1 MRKQLFRRRHYDQR
15 VQPYADDKALIN
27 DPQVLTRGIADI
39 GEPLVDISTFQAL
52 AIDRTRGRVQQLSDN
67 PFQVRSGVAER
78 LVRAQASL
86 PDGYQLQI
94 KEGWRPIWVQERL
107 WEKSLSE
114 LRASRPD
121 LTGEDLVREN
131 TRFTAPPDSAPP
143 HSTGGAVDLVLLY
156 QGGHCDMGWGF
167 NQPGEGSR
175 TDYGVPG
182 PARRNRDLLAQALDA
197 AGFINYPAE
206 WWHWSY
212 GDRYW
217 AFQTSREAALYG
229 PR

>member
-1 MRKQLFRRRHYDQR
+1 VPTDEHYDQR
-15 VQPYADDKALIN
+15 VQPYADDTALID
-27 DPQVLTRGIADI
+27 DPKVLFRGIADT
-39 GEPLVDISTFQAL
+39 GEPLVDVSAFQVL
-52 AIDRTRGRVQQLSDN
+52 TVDRTRDRVQQLSDN

-78 LVRAQASL
+78 LVRAQACL
-86 PDGYQLQI
+86 PDGYQLQV

-107 WEKSLSE
+107 WEKSLNE

-121 LTGEDLVREN
+121 LTGEDLMREN

-143 HSTGGAVDLVLLY
+143 HSTGGAVDLVLLCRGE
-156 QGGHCDMGWGF
+156 QCDMGWGF
-167 NQPGEGSR
+167 NQPGQGSR
-175 TDYGVPG
+175 TDHRVPA
-182 PARRNRDLLAQALDA
+182 PARRNRDLLAAAMDA

-217 AFQTSREAALYG
+217 AFQTSAEAALYG

>member
-1 MRKQLFRRRHYDQR
+1 
-15 VQPYADDKALIN
+15 VQTYADDTALI
-27 DPQVLTRGIADI
+27 DAPQVLARRIADI
-39 GEPLVDISTFQAL
+39 GEPLVDIGAFDAL
-52 AIDRTRGRVQQLSDN
+52 AVDRTRDRVQQLSDD
-67 PFQVRSGVAER
+67 PFLVRSGVAER
-78 LVRAQASL
+78 LVGAQACL
-86 PDGYQLQI
+86 PAGYQLQI
-94 KEGWRPIWVQERL
+94 KEGWRPIWVQQRL
-107 WEKSLSE
+107 WEKSLTE

-121 LTGEDLVREN
+121 LTGEDLIREN

-156 QGGHCDMGWGF
+156 HRAYADMGWGF

-175 TDYGVPG
+175 TDHPVAGS
-182 PARRNRDLLAQALDA
+182 ARRNRDLLAAA
-197 AGFINYPAE
+197 MHTAGFINYPAE

-217 AFQTSREAALYG
+217 AFQTSAETALYG

>member
-1 MRKQLFRRRHYDQR
+1 MTRDQYDQP
-15 VQPYADDKALIN
+15 VQTYVDAEALID
-27 DPQVLTRGIADI
+27 DPQVLARRIVDND
-39 GEPLVDISTFQAL
+39 EPLVDIGNFPTL
-52 AIDRTRGRVQQLSDN
+52 AIDNNRTCVQKLSDN
-67 PFQVRSGVAER
+67 PFKVRSGVADR
-78 LVRAQASL
+78 LTRAQAYL

-107 WEKSLSE
+107 WQESLE
-114 LRASRPD
+114 QLRASRSD
-121 LTGEDLVREN
+121 LADEELRREN

-143 HSTGGAVDLVLLY
+143 HSTGGAVDIILLRHGEY
-156 QGGHCDMGWGF
+156 ADMGWGF

-175 TDYGVPG
+175 TGHPVSRA
-182 PARRNRDLLAQALDA
+182 ARCNRDLLADAMDA

-217 AFQTSREAALYG
+217 AFQTAHEAALYG

>member
-1 MRKQLFRRRHYDQR
+1 
-15 VQPYADDKALIN
+15 VQTYADDEALID
-27 DPQVLTRGIADI
+27 DPQVLARRIADI
-39 GEPLVDISTFQAL
+39 GESLVDVSTLPAL
-52 AIDRTRGRVQQLSDN
+52 AIDRSRDRVQRLSDN

-78 LVRAQASL
+78 LVRAQAGL

-94 KEGWRPIWVQERL
+94 REGWRPIWVQERL
-107 WEKSLSE
+107 WQQSLSD

-121 LTGEDLVREN
+121 LTGDDLIREN
-131 TRFTAPPDSAPP
+131 TRFTAPPGSAPP
-143 HSTGGAVDLVLLY
+143 HSTGGAVDLVLLHHDQY
-156 QGGHCDMGWGF
+156 ADMGWGF
-167 NQPGEGSR
+167 NQPGQGSR
-175 TDYGVPG
+175 TDHPVPG
-182 PARRNRDLLAQALDA
+182 PARRNRDLLAAAMDA

-217 AFQTSREAALYG
+217 AFQTSRETALYG

>member
-1 MRKQLFRRRHYDQR
+1 
-15 VQPYADDKALIN
+15 VQTYADDTALID
-27 DPQVLTRGIADI
+27 DPQILACRIADI
-39 GEPLVDISTFQAL
+39 GEPLVDISTFPAL
-52 AIDRTRGRVQQLSDN
+52 AVDRTRDRVQQLSDN
-67 PFQVRSGVAER
+67 PFQVRSGVAEL
-78 LVRAQASL
+78 LVRAQAYL
-86 PDGYQLQI
+86 PAGYQLRI

-107 WEKSLSE
+107 WEKSLKE
-114 LRASRPD
+114 LRASQPD
-121 LTGEDLVREN
+121 LTEEDLIREN

-143 HSTGGAVDLVLLY
+143 HSTGGAVDLVLLH
-156 QGGHCDMGWGF
+156 QGEYADMGWGF

-175 TDYGVPG
+175 TDHPVPG
-182 PARRNRDLLAQALDA
+182 PARRNRDLLTAAMDA

-217 AFQTSREAALYG
+217 AFQTFRDTALYG

>member
-1 MRKQLFRRRHYDQR
+1 VRT
-15 VQPYADDKALIN
+15 YADANALID
-27 DPQVLTRGIADI
+27 DPQVLAIPIADV
-39 GEPLVDISTFQAL
+39 GEPLVDISTFSAL
-52 AIDRTRGRVQQLSDN
+52 AIDRTRARVQQLSDN
-67 PFQVRSGVAER
+67 PFQLRSGVADR
-78 LVRAQASL
+78 IVRAQACL
-86 PDGYQLQI
+86 PGGFQLQV
-94 KEGWRPIWVQERL
+94 KEGWRPIWVQKQL
-107 WEKSLSE
+107 WQKSLDD

-121 LTGEDLVREN
+121 LTGEDLTREN

-143 HSTGGAVDLVLLY
+143 HSTGGAVDLVLAHH
-156 QGGHCDMGWGF
+156 GEPADMGWGF

-175 TDYGVPG
+175 TDYPVPG
-182 PARRNRDLLAQALDA
+182 SARRNRDVLATAMDA

-217 AFQTSREAALYG
+217 AFQTSGEAALYG

>member
-1 MRKQLFRRRHYDQR
+1 MQT
-15 VQPYADDKALIN
+15 YADEAALI
-27 DPQVLTRGIADI
+27 DDSRVLTRRIADI
-39 GEPLVDISTFQAL
+39 GDPLVDISTFPAL
-52 AIDRTRGRVQQLSDN
+52 TVDRTRDRVQLLSDN
-67 PFQVRSGVAER
+67 PFQLRSGVAER
-78 LVRAQASL
+78 LIRAQAYL

-107 WEKSLSE
+107 WAKSFNE

-121 LTGEDLVREN
+121 LADEDLIREN
-131 TRFTAPPDSAPP
+131 TRFTAPPDTAPP
-143 HSTGGAVDLVLLY
+143 HSTGGAVDLVLLRHGEY
-156 QGGHCDMGWGF
+156 ADMGWGF
-167 NQPGEGSR
+167 NQPGKGSC
-175 TDYGVPG
+175 TAHPVPG
-182 PARRNRDLLAQALDA
+182 PARHNRDLLAAAMDA

-217 AFQTSREAALYG
+217 AFQTSQETALFG

>member
-1 MRKQLFRRRHYDQR
+1 
-15 VQPYADDKALIN
+15 VQNYADDTALID
-27 DPQVLTRGIADI
+27 DPQILARRIDDI
-39 GEPLVDISTFQAL
+39 GEPLVDIATFQAL
-52 AIDRTRGRVQQLSDN
+52 AIDVTRDRVQQLSDN
-67 PFQVRSGVAER
+67 AFLVRSGVAER
-78 LVRAQASL
+78 LVRAQACL
-86 PDGYQLQI
+86 PAGYQLQI
-94 KEGWRPIWVQERL
+94 KEGWRPVWVQERL
-107 WEKSLSE
+107 WEKSLAA

-121 LTGEDLVREN
+121 LADEDLIREN
-131 TRFTAPPDSAPP
+131 TRFTAPPGSAPP

-156 QGGHCDMGWGF
+156 EGESADMGWGF

-175 TDYGVPG
+175 TGHRVPG
-182 PARRNRDLLAQALDA
+182 PARRNRDVLAAAMDA